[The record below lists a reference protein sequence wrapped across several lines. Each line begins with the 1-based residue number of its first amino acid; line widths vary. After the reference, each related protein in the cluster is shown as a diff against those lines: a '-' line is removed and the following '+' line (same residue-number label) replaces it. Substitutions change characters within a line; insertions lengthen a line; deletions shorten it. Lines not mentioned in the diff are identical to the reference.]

1 MPFHYQ
7 HCIYD
12 YNMQKLSHLKLM
24 SIMSFVQLSPTSFF
38 FQFLLSKNI
47 PIPLTSK
54 SDAQKCW
61 SLDLEQVFIGSI
73 EYYWHQGFSFFGWD
87 GGTQD
92 MGSHSPLPELSLP
105 VYIFPALH

>member
-1 MPFHYQ
+1 M
-7 HCIYD
+7 
-12 YNMQKLSHLKLM
+12 
-24 SIMSFVQLSPTSFF
+24 
-38 FQFLLSKNI
+38 SKNI

-92 MGSHSPLPELSLP
+92 MGSHSPLPELSPPRLYFP
-105 VYIFPALH
+105 RPSWTRSPPPLNFVALRVYWVSLNFFNDQLKENRPPCCR